1 MPQVFRR
8 IVTGHD
14 EQGHA
19 VCRSDE
25 LLDTRMIPS
34 GEAAFRVAWTTA
46 TAPADNADE
55 TDGASRATGLAL
67 KGGSVLRVVDLAPL
81 GRSPM
86 HRTHSLDYGIILR
99 GRVDLELDGGEVLHL
114 HSGDIVVQ
122 RGTSHL
128 WFNPSHSEWSRVA
141 FVLLDALPVSANGAV
156 LEETHL

>member
-8 IVTGHD
+8 LVTGHD
-14 EQGHA
+14 EQGRA

-25 LLDTRMIPS
+25 LLDTRMIPT
-34 GEAAFRVAWTTA
+34 GEAAFRLAWTTA
-46 TAPADNADE
+46 TAPADNTDE
-55 TDGASRATGLAL
+55 TDGATRSTGLAL

-99 GRVDLELDGGEVLHL
+99 GRVDLELDGGDVLHL

-128 WFNPSHSEWSRVA
+128 WFNPSPSEWSRVA
-141 FVLLDALPVSANGAV
+141 FILLDALPVKIRGEV
-156 LEETHL
+156 LPETHL